1 MTVPLLARRHPIRHI
16 VSRAVPSCDAIPDP
30 RLFVGTNARGRGPRT
45 RRIQE
50 PGLPLCRL
58 RPRLLPAFRRD
69 RPPGA
74 GRGPVTRIE
83 EVQVWR
89 WCCKAHSEPAGLGP
103 LLTQRAR
110 ARDAAGTERGP
121 HSCAT
126 GAAPAGWGRLHVSKR
141 ANSARRR
148 SRSALSSLRP
158 AAVASGRHGRP
169 PPLPRMGSPC
179 PCPAN
184 TGNLNGIDSESATAR
199 LRRGP
204 TAPRRMPSDADRAA
218 ERRQRRQK
226 DEEKS
231 MVESKGTPRHFF
243 QRPVDVDHL
252 LDHLPNKS
260 VN

>member
-1 MTVPLLARRHPIRHI
+1 M
-16 VSRAVPSCDAIPDP
+16 SRAVPSCDAIPDP

-218 ERRQRRQK
+218 ALDSDDKRTRRRAWR
-226 DEEKS
+226 S
-231 MVESKGTPRHFF
+231 RKG
-243 QRPVDVDHL
+243 RPGTL
-252 LDHLPNKS
+252 FRGLWT
-260 VN
+260 